1 MAVKGQWLM
10 GAERHSGER
19 ERRLTLE
26 RLGLVA
32 ASTEER
38 FDRLT
43 RLTAS
48 LLDAPIAMFSVMGPD
63 AQFAKACYGVDAL
76 DIPLVNSLC
85 ERAMAGDETS
95 VVQDTMIDVRLA
107 DGPRVI
113 GEHGIH
119 FYAGRPVNSPDG
131 IRIGTLCVLDRRER
145 TLSTEQARCLD
156 DMVAV
161 VEAELARTIEIDAA
175 DTVAPVGMTKIQRDA
190 NRRLD
195 AALKVAQNGFL
206 EFDSDGNVVDM
217 NDMVWRVLSG
227 VGDSIESFWDLR
239 RFVVDPSGQPF
250 PPEHSPVADAVL
262 RGVHLRNEILG
273 LRLDPTVFD
282 TVVTDLDAG
291 RDGDIRWL
299 NLNTAPL
306 IVDGDTHTI
315 MSVQDVTAA
324 RMLEREFA
332 RQHRRYELIFEYAS
346 DILAVIDRTG
356 RLLFSSPSA
365 ERVMGAPLDDR
376 GPGGL
381 LATVHPDDR
390 NLARHMFMKV
400 LDNKWDTD
408 ERVVVRAAST
418 TGEWVYLEVTATN
431 LLLEPSIDGILITA
445 RDVSSRE
452 LLTQALAHQA
462 LRDPLT
468 GIFNRRAF
476 SEGLERSLARAARSG
491 GNVGLLWL
499 DLDGF
504 KMINDEHGHAVGD
517 AVLVEV
523 ARRLTS
529 TIRTG
534 DVVGRFGGDEFVV
547 ALEPVTSL
555 DDARVMADRVLKT
568 ILMPIVVDDLEL
580 MCPVSIGIAISNGET
595 DQDVL
600 LARSDAAMYEAKRSG
615 GQRAFAG

>member
-1 MAVKGQWLM
+1 MKGQWLV
-10 GAERHSGER
+10 GAEYHSGER
-19 ERRLTLE
+19 QRRLTLE

-63 AQFAKACYGVDAL
+63 AQFAKSCYGLDAL
-76 DIPLVNSLC
+76 DIPLVNALC
-85 ERAMAGDETS
+85 ARAMDGDAT
-95 VVQDTMIDVRLA
+95 VVLQDTTIDVRST

-119 FYAGRPVNSPDG
+119 FYAGRPVHSPDG
-131 IRIGTLCVLDRRER
+131 VRIGTLCVLDRRER
-145 TLSTEQARCLD
+145 SLSADQERRLE

-161 VEAELARTIEIDAA
+161 VEAELARTIEVVAHDAP
-175 DTVAPVGMTKIQRDA
+175 APVGMTKIQRDA

-206 EFDSDGNVVDM
+206 EFDSNGEVVDM

-227 VGDSIESFWDLR
+227 VGNALESFWDLR
-239 RFVVDPSGQPF
+239 RFVVDASGRPF
-250 PPEHSPVADAVL
+250 PPDHSPVADAVL
-262 RGVHLRNEILG
+262 RGVHLKNEILG

-282 TVVTDLDAG
+282 KTVTDTSSDPNG
-291 RDGDIRWL
+291 EIRWL

-306 IVDGDTHTI
+306 VVDGDTHTI

-346 DILAVIDRTG
+346 DVLAVIDRTG

-365 ERVMGAPLDDR
+365 ERVMGAPLDDG

-381 LATVHPDDR
+381 LAAVHPDDR
-390 NLARHMFMKV
+390 NVARHMFMKV
-400 LDNKWDTD
+400 LENKWDTD

-418 TGEWVYLEVTATN
+418 SGDWVYLEVTATN
-431 LLLEPSIDGILITA
+431 LLLEPSIDGILMTA
-445 RDVSSRE
+445 RDVTSRE
-452 LLTQALAHQA
+452 MLTQALAHQA

-476 SEGLERSLARAARSG
+476 SEGLERSLARAVRTG

-504 KMINDEHGHAVGD
+504 KAINDEHGHAVGD

-547 ALEPVTSL
+547 ALEPIHSL
-555 DDARVMADRVLKT
+555 DDAQVMAERVLKT
-568 ILMPIVVDDLEL
+568 ISMPVVVDGLEL
-580 MCPVSIGIAISNGET
+580 MCSASIGMAISGGET

-615 GQRAFAG
+615 GQRACAG